1 MLYLMYQ
8 NEIECYIFVVDC
20 RSTSCEVRKITVL
33 KVFFANSQSA
43 NIYPLGEAFDH
54 HIELM

>member
-1 MLYLMYQ
+1 MYQ
-8 NEIECYIFVVDC
+8 NEIECYIFLVDC

-33 KVFFANSQSA
+33 KAFFSNSQSG
-43 NIYPLGEAFDH
+43 NIYSLGGAFDH